1 MCDPFQALRP
11 LVNAVDTWAVNTLRL
26 IVLGIFIALV
36 LYYVRA
42 FIVIQHQASTIVQI
56 CLLLIGAAV
65 AVTPMRAA
73 WRLTALQARLTALAA
88 VGLSAAI
95 FIWIDQS
102 SHSVSDSLNGAVPS
116 ISVLVTMAVRLAT
129 HRLEANGLAA
139 RR

>member
-1 MCDPFQALRP
+1 M
-11 LVNAVDTWAVNTLRL
+11 NAVDTWAVNALRL
-26 IVLGIFIALV
+26 IVLGVFIALV

-42 FIVIQHQASTIVQI
+42 FVVIQHQASTIVQI
-56 CLLLIGAAV
+56 CLLLLGATV
-65 AVTPMRAA
+65 AVTPMRAT

-102 SHSVSDSLNGAVPS
+102 SHSVSDSLNRAVPS

-129 HRLEANGLAA
+129 HRLQADGLAA

>member
-102 SHSVSDSLNGAVPS
+102 SHSVSDSLNRTVPS
-116 ISVLVTMAVRLAT
+116 ISILITMAVRLAT
-129 HRLEANGLAA
+129 HRRQSDGLAA